1 MDLFVSAVR
10 DTVKRFSL
18 LKPGDSVLCAVSG
31 GPDSVALLRVLKEL
45 SREWPLS
52 LSALHVNHGLRGAES
67 DADASFVGTL
77 CRQLEVPL
85 HVRSRPLQAGP
96 GRNLQDLAR
105 RVRYRCLS
113 GIASAAGSVVA
124 TGHNLQDQAET
135 FLLKLARGAGP
146 TGLSGIF
153 PAREILPRGPEESPV
168 RLVRPLLER
177 DREEILGFL
186 ERRGQPYRD
195 DSSNRNL
202 RYDRNWV
209 RHHLIPDLR
218 SRLNP
223 ALIPTLGRTA
233 RLFREVAEFLEAE
246 GRKALQSCRETQ
258 SVRSGEVRLRV
269 AALLDLAP
277 ALRKEVVRHAVRVCK
292 GDTRDLGL
300 EHVDRVLGLVSGRSG
315 RRIHLPGEI
324 EASLEFDHLRLARR
338 VPPVRFRHRLP
349 VPGEVTIPETGRQV
363 VCRRM
368 TAPAGDTGQVLL
380 RFPGSSLTVRN
391 RLAGDRY
398 PGRGGKKLKRL
409 FLQHRIPRSA
419 RDTLVMVEDEGR
431 LLWVEG
437 LPADPRVRACPGEKE
452 AVLIHVLDVSPAGS
466 REPGRSRHR
475 V

>member
-1 MDLFVSAVR
+1 MDLFVSAVK

-18 LKPGDSVLCAVSG
+18 LKPGDSVLCSVSG
-31 GPDSVALLRVLKEL
+31 GPDSVALLRVLNEL
-45 SREWPLS
+45 SREWTLS

-85 HVRSRPLQAGP
+85 HVRSQRLKAGP
-96 GRNLQDLAR
+96 GMNLQDLAR
-105 RVRYRCLS
+105 RVRYRFLS
-113 GIASAAGSVVA
+113 ETASAAGSVVA
-124 TGHNLQDQAET
+124 TGHNLQDQGET
-135 FLLKLARGAGP
+135 LLLKLARGAGP

-153 PAREILPRGPEESPV
+153 PAREIFPHGREESPV
-168 RLVRPLLER
+168 RMVRPLLER
-177 DREEILGFL
+177 DRDEILGFL

-233 RLFREVAEFLEAE
+233 RLFQEVAEFLEDE
-246 GRKALQSCRETQ
+246 GRKAFRSCRETP
-258 SVRSGEVRLRV
+258 SNRSGEVRLRV

-277 ALRKEVVRHAVRVCK
+277 ALRKEVVRRAVRACK
-292 GDTRDLGL
+292 GDLRDLDL

-315 RRIHLPGEI
+315 RRIHLPGEV
-324 EASLEFDHLRLARR
+324 EAGLEFGHLRLARR
-338 VPPVRFRHRLP
+338 VPPFRFSHRLP
-349 VPGEVTIPETGRQV
+349 VPGEVAIPETGRHV
-363 VCRRM
+363 VCRR
-368 TAPAGDTGQVLL
+368 TTVPAGDSGRNLL

-398 PGRGGKKLKRL
+398 PGPGGKKLKRL
-409 FLQHRIPRSA
+409 FLQHRIPRSV
-419 RDTLVMVEDEGR
+419 RDTLVVAEDEGR

-437 LPADPRVRACPGEKE
+437 LPADPRVRARPGERD
-452 AVLIHVLDVSPAGS
+452 AVLINVLDGPHAGS
-466 REPGRSRHR
+466 REPGVSRHR

>member
-18 LKPGDSVLCAVSG
+18 LNPGDSVLCSVSG

-85 HVRSRPLQAGP
+85 HVRSQPLKAGP
-96 GRNLQDLAR
+96 GMNLQDLAR
-105 RVRYRCLS
+105 RVRYRFLS
-113 GIASAAGSVVA
+113 EIASAAGSVAA

-153 PAREILPRGPEESPV
+153 PAREILPRGPVESPV
-168 RLVRPLLER
+168 RMVRPLLER

-209 RHHLIPDLR
+209 RHQLIPDLR

-223 ALIPTLGRTA
+223 ALITTLGRTA
-233 RLFREVAEFLEAE
+233 RIFQEVAEYLEAE
-246 GRKALQSCRETQ
+246 GRKAFQACRETE
-258 SVRSGEVRLRV
+258 SNRSGEVRLRV
-269 AALLDLAP
+269 AALLDLPP
-277 ALRKEVVRHAVRVCK
+277 ALRNEVIRQAVRTCK
-292 GDTRDLGL
+292 GDIRDLGL
-300 EHVDRVLGLVSGRSG
+300 EHVDQVLALVSGRSG
-315 RRIHLPGEI
+315 RRVHLPGEI
-324 EASLEFDHLRLARR
+324 EAGLEFDHLRLARR
-338 VPPVRFRHRLP
+338 VPPVRFSHRLP
-349 VPGEVTIPETGRQV
+349 VPGEVAIPETGRHV

-368 TAPAGDTGQVLL
+368 TAPAGDTEQTLL

-391 RLAGDRY
+391 RLVGDRY
-398 PGRGGKKLKRL
+398 PGPGGKKLKRL

-419 RDTLVMVEDEGR
+419 RDTLVVVEDDGR

-437 LPADPRVRACPGEKE
+437 LPADPRVQACPGDTE
-452 AVLIHVLDVSPAGS
+452 AVLINVFDGPHAGS
-466 REPGRSRHR
+466 REPGMSRHR

>member
-45 SREWPLS
+45 SREWPLP

-85 HVRSRPLQAGP
+85 HVRSRPLKAEP
-96 GRNLQDLAR
+96 GKNLQELAR
-105 RVRYRCLS
+105 RVRYRFLS
-113 GIASAAGSVVA
+113 EIASAAGSVVA

-153 PAREILPRGPEESPV
+153 PAREILPHGPEEGPV
-168 RLVRPLLER
+168 RMVRPLLER

-218 SRLNP
+218 NRLNP
-223 ALIPTLGRTA
+223 ALVPTLGRTA

-246 GRKALQSCRETQ
+246 GQKALQSCRETQ

-269 AALLDLAP
+269 AALFDLAP

-349 VPGEVTIPETGRQV
+349 VPGEVIIPETGRHV

-419 RDTLVMVEDEGR
+419 RDTLVVVEDEGR

-437 LPADPRVRACPGEKE
+437 LPADPRVRACPGERE
-452 AVLIHVLDVSPAGS
+452 AVLIDILDVSPAGS
-466 REPGRSRHR
+466 REPGMSRYR

>member
-31 GPDSVALLRVLKEL
+31 GPDSVALLRVLTEL
-45 SREWPLS
+45 SREWRLS

-67 DADASFVGTL
+67 DADENFVGTL
-77 CRQLEVPL
+77 CRKLEVPL
-85 HVRSRPLQAGP
+85 QVRSRPLKAGP
-96 GRNLQDLAR
+96 GMNLQELAR
-105 RVRYRCLS
+105 TVRYRFLS
-113 GIASAAGSVVA
+113 EIGSAAGSVVA

-153 PAREILPRGPEESPV
+153 PVRELLPDGPEESPV
-168 RLVRPLLER
+168 RMVRPLLER

-209 RHHLIPDLR
+209 RHQLIPDLR

-233 RLFREVAEFLEAE
+233 RLFQEVAEFLEDE
-246 GRKALQSCRETQ
+246 GRKALRSCRETP
-258 SVRSGEVRLRV
+258 SIRSGEVRLRV
-269 AALLDLAP
+269 AALLDLPP
-277 ALRKEVVRHAVRVCK
+277 ALRKEVVRHAVRTCK
-292 GDTRDLGL
+292 GDLRDVDL

-315 RRIHLPGEI
+315 RRVHLPGEV
-324 EASLEFDHLRLARR
+324 EAGLEFDHLRLARR
-338 VPPVRFRHRLP
+338 VPPVRFSHRLP
-349 VPGEVTIPETGRQV
+349 VPGEVAIPETGRHV

-368 TAPAGDTGQVLL
+368 TAPAGDSGPELF

-391 RLAGDRY
+391 RVAGDRY
-398 PGRGGKKLKRL
+398 PGPDGKKLKRL

-419 RDTLVMVEDEGR
+419 RETLVVVEDEGR

-437 LPADPRVRACPGEKE
+437 LPADPRVRACPGERE
-452 AVLIHVLDVSPAGS
+452 AVLINVLDGPRAGS
-466 REPGRSRHR
+466 REPGVSRHR